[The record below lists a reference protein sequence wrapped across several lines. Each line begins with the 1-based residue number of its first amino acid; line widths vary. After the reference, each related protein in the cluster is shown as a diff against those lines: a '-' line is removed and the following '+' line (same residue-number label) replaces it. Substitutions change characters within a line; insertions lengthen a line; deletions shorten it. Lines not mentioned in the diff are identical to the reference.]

1 MPSGEYSERPIYQSF
16 LVLNTDGLIFAG
28 EYPGDRDEEIA
39 RKKINSLI
47 NFGIFHFI
55 DLTEE
60 GELRPYSHLLPEKVS
75 YLRFP
80 IKDVSTPDSLE
91 EVKELIN
98 EIEKYQISGERCYI
112 HCWGGVG
119 RTGTIVACYLAHIMK
134 SASIDEVLLN
144 LRKSFSM
151 MPKSKY
157 RMTPETASQRMF
169 IRRYIQQENKYRNL

>member
-1 MPSGEYSERPIYQSF
+1 MQSEEYSDRSIYQSF
-16 LVLNTDGLIFAG
+16 LVLNTNGFVFAG
-28 EYPGDRDEEIA
+28 EYPRDRDEDIA
-39 RKKINSLI
+39 KEKIKRFI
-47 NFGIFHFI
+47 DFGISHFI

-60 GELRPYSHLLPEKVS
+60 GELRPYSHLLPENVS

-80 IKDVSTPDSLE
+80 IKDVSAPNSVE
-91 EVKELIN
+91 AVKKLIS
-98 EIEKYQISGERCYI
+98 EIEEYQNSGQRCYI

-134 SASIDEVLLN
+134 SSNIEEVLLD

-157 RMTPETASQRMF
+157 RMTPETALQRMF
-169 IRRYIQQENKYRNL
+169 IRRYIQQESRIP